1 MTLRESGAYDPPAFA
16 GIVGDWNM
24 RRSLGL
30 VLALAGALPTGAAAQ
45 DAPAAVDVEAL
56 ARRASELYK
65 AEQYTEAV
73 SVYLQ
78 AWQAAPAAA
87 LLYNVAHIY
96 DRKLGERELAI
107 DFYRKYITSPDAD
120 PTAVARA
127 TERIQVLK
135 QQQAEA
141 AAAPKPAPVVTAPPP
156 DPPPVVTQPAEPPS
170 GRRRAVG
177 WILAGTGTAL
187 LAGGGV
193 LGYVART
200 DADAFAD
207 STDLDEKRS
216 HRDSGQSKAL
226 AADVMMGVGLAAG
239 ITGAVLLLIGDDAPA
254 PVTVGAGPGFLV
266 IGGSL

>member
-1 MTLRESGAYDPPAFA
+1 
-16 GIVGDWNM
+16 M
-24 RRSLGL
+24 RRSFGL
-30 VLALAGALPTGAAAQ
+30 VLALAAALPTGAAAQ
-45 DAPAAVDVEAL
+45 DAPAEQGAVDVEAL
-56 ARRASELYK
+56 AKRASDLYK

-107 DFYRKYITSPDAD
+107 DFYRRYITSPDAD

-127 TERIQVLK
+127 TERIQTLK

-141 AAAPKPAPVVTAPPP
+141 AAAATPKSPQVVSLVPAPDPAPA
-156 DPPPVVTQPAEPPS
+156 VVTQPADAPMS
-170 GRRRAVG
+170 RRHAAG
-177 WILAGTGTAL
+177 WILAGSGAAL

-200 DADAFAD
+200 DADAFAE
-207 STDLDEKRS
+207 STDLDEKRAR
-216 HRDSGQSKAL
+216 RDGGRTKAL

-239 ITGAVLLLIGDDAPA
+239 VGGVVLLLVGDDEA
-254 PVTVGAGPGFLV
+254 PVTVGATPGFLV
-266 IGGSL
+266 VGGRL